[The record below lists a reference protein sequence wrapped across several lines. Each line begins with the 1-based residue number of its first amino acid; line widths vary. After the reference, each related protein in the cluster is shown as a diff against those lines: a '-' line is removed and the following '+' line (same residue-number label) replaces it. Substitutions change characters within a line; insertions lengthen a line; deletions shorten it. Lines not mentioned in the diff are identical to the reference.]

1 MRRTSLLSS
10 NLRSALVPK
19 LDVWRV
25 RALRQFDAD
34 RIALTVGLIIF
45 AKLLTQAGGLD
56 SHERIGH
63 GVKRLRTTENLHTDV
78 VALQTVTS
86 PRQSFIDE
94 IFQEPLPAL
103 RQVERAAVK
112 DTVQLVTNRLLV
124 GLAPMFALNFPH
136 VPTPNV
142 PRKRQPRHYRGMQLH
157 TVTYYD
163 ERA

>member
-25 RALRQFDAD
+25 RALRQIDVNE
-34 RIALTVGLIIF
+34 IALAFGSVIF
-45 AKLLTQAGGLD
+45 AKRFTKAGGLD
-56 SHERIGH
+56 PHEGIDP
-63 GVKRLRTTENLHTDV
+63 GVKCLGTIENLQGDV

-103 RQVERAAVK
+103 RLVERAAVK
-112 DTVQLVTNRLLV
+112 DTVQLVTNR
-124 GLAPMFALNFPH
+124 
-136 VPTPNV
+136 
-142 PRKRQPRHYRGMQLH
+142 
-157 TVTYYD
+157 
-163 ERA
+163 